1 MKLLMNL
8 LWLIFGGIF
17 VTIAWFLIG
26 VLLCITIIGI
36 PFGKQCF
43 KMAELTFAP
52 FGRDVQSRFEKYP
65 IANAIWA
72 IVAGWEMA
80 LANITT
86 GLILCITIIGI
97 PFGLQSFKIAVL
109 SLFPFGAKIK

>member
-1 MKLLMNL
+1 MKLIMNL

-17 VTIAWFLIG
+17 ITIAWFLIG
-26 VLLCITIIGI
+26 VLLYITIIGI
-36 PFGKQCF
+36 PFAKQCF
-43 KMAELTFAP
+43 KMAELTLAP
-52 FGRDVQSRFEKYP
+52 FGRDVRTNFDKHP
-65 IANAIWA
+65 IANIIWA
-72 IVAGWEMA
+72 VVAGWEMA

-97 PFGLQSFKIAVL
+97 PFGLQCFKIAVL

>member
-1 MKLLMNL
+1 MRLIMNL

-17 VTIAWFLIG
+17 LAIAWFLIG
-26 VLLCITIIGI
+26 VLLYVTIIGI

-52 FGRDVQSRFEKYP
+52 FGRDVRTNFDKHP
-65 IANAIWA
+65 VANILWA

-80 LANITT
+80 LANITI

-109 SLFPFGAKIK
+109 ALIPFGAKIN